1 MIDKFEGENAFL
13 SNFYELSKKIT
24 DECGIAY
31 PTVEHY
37 FQAAKTNNISMRM
50 AISLMDSPGKAK
62 RAGRNLDLR
71 YDWEEIKVNVMR
83 QALAK
88 KFADPVLARKLMA
101 TGNQYLE
108 EGNHWC
114 DNFWGVC
121 HCSKCQDKVGQNN
134 LGKLLMELREEIK
147 RGDRLN

>member
-1 MIDKFEGENAFL
+1 MIDRFEGGNAFL
-13 SNFYELSKKIT
+13 SNFYELSEKIT

-88 KFADPVLARKLMA
+88 KFADPVLAQKLMA
-101 TGNQYLE
+101 TEGELI
-108 EGNHWC
+108 EGNTWH
-114 DNFWGVC
+114 DNTWGS
-121 HCSKCQDKVGQNN
+121 CSCERCKNIEGKNI
-134 LGKLLMELREEIK
+134 LGNLLMELREE
-147 RGDRLN
+147 LLYVSH